1 MTEFDSQKVAVLGSE
16 VIRARRRCVEATT
29 ALRIAVHTAASVA
42 RNADKGPAHGALEL
56 EPTEA
61 ELREARETLRKARRL
76 AQTARARLARAER
89 AHHEA
94 LLGGMANLRTAT
106 LN

>member
-1 MTEFDSQKVAVLGSE
+1 MTTFESENIAVLGSE
-16 VIRARRRCVEATT
+16 VNRARRRCVEATA
-29 ALRIAVHTAASVA
+29 ALRIAESVA
-42 RNADKGPAHGALEL
+42 QMAREGLVKRTSER

-76 AQTARARLARAER
+76 AQTARATLARAER
-89 AHHEA
+89 AFDEA